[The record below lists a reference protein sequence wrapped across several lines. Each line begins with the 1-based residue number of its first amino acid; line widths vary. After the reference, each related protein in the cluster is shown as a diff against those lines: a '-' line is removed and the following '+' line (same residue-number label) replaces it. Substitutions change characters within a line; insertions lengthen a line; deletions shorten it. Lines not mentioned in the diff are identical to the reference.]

1 MSRDTFIPLV
11 RCRDCDS
18 PLLQIVDIAGPIA
31 GSVIVARHC
40 PECERADTVVA
51 EHEAVQTWLRREAR
65 LLTWMLAAADT
76 LAAGLVPSDGG
87 ARR

>member
-1 MSRDTFIPLV
+1 MSRDTSIPLV

-40 PECERADTVVA
+40 PECERRDTVVT
-51 EHEAVQTWLRREAR
+51 EHAAVQTWLRREAR
-65 LLTWMLAAADT
+65 LMTWLLAAADS
-76 LAAGLVPSDGG
+76 LAAQVAPSDTG